1 MLSLPGGCVEYNWV
15 HDPDGAGEE
24 RGPDQQPPWPSRS
37 LLLEQPL
44 VQTDQSYSKDTTAT
58 IPWDSLKTH
67 PV

>member
-1 MLSLPGGCVEYNWV
+1 MISLPGGCIEYNWA
-15 HDPDGAGEE
+15 HNPDGAGEE
-24 RGPDQQPPWPSRS
+24 GGPDQQPPQPSRS

-44 VQTDQSYSKDTTAT
+44 GQIDQSYSKDTTAI